1 MLTKM
6 SPSDSSINLQEKLIR
21 LSSVTIGLRSTILIQ
36 SSVTPK
42 RDSLKSSNQIPPRSR
57 ALSIALIAISA
68 ALYAAAIAVTA
79 PIPTPWG
86 VGHFRPG
93 VVVPAFFAV
102 VCGPMIGGAGAA
114 LGCFIGDYA
123 LSVFGLTDPLLSLIA
138 GVPGNFVGFYMLGWF
153 TSRYKSWLAFLVGSL
168 ISLIVGNL
176 IAASGVVAYLTFII
190 PIWAPWPQDV
200 KIATVLGFTLF
211 WFSTML
217 PFVVPIVPILVRR
230 VSKYGHGPL
239 RNPGLTWG
247 KPKEFA
253 YVSLG
258 ITACLLLLYAI
269 VMLTPFGDF
278 LFVRVAESQYIFWI
292 KTLILIAAG
301 VMLLFGTVVGLL
313 LSHRVK
319 KGVD

>member
-1 MLTKM
+1 MPTER
-6 SPSDSSINLQEKLIR
+6 SPSDSINTVEEKLIG
-21 LSSVTIGLRSTILIQ
+21 LPSVMPGLQPTLPIQ
-36 SSVTPK
+36 SSGAFKTE
-42 RDSLKSSNQIPPRSR
+42 SLKFSKQVSPRSR

-123 LSVFGLTDPLLSLIA
+123 LSLFGLTDPLLSLIA

-153 TSRYKSWLAFLVGSL
+153 TSRYKSWLAFQVGSL

-217 PFVVPIVPILVRR
+217 PFVVPLVPILVRR
-230 VSKYGHGPL
+230 VSKYSHGPL

-247 KPKEFA
+247 KPKDFA

-258 ITACLLLLYAI
+258 ITACLL
-269 VMLTPFGDF
+269 
-278 LFVRVAESQYIFWI
+278 
-292 KTLILIAAG
+292 
-301 VMLLFGTVVGLL
+301 
-313 LSHRVK
+313 
-319 KGVD
+319 

>member
-1 MLTKM
+1 MPTER
-6 SPSDSSINLQEKLIR
+6 SPSDSINTVEEKLIG
-21 LSSVTIGLRSTILIQ
+21 LPSVMPGLQPTLPIQ
-36 SSVTPK
+36 SSGAFKTE
-42 RDSLKSSNQIPPRSR
+42 SLKFSKQVSPRSR

-123 LSVFGLTDPLLSLIA
+123 LSLFGLTDPLLSLIA

-153 TSRYKSWLAFLVGSL
+153 TSRYKSWLAFQVGSL

-217 PFVVPIVPILVRR
+217 PFVVPLVPILVRR
-230 VSKYGHGPL
+230 VSKYSHGPL

-247 KPKEFA
+247 KPKDFA
-253 YVSLG
+253 YVSLC
-258 ITACLLLLYAI
+258 ITACLLLLYAAVI
-269 VMLTPFGDF
+269 LTPFGDF
-278 LFVRVAESQYIFWI
+278 LFIRVAEPQHIFWI
-292 KTLILIAAG
+292 KTLILIAAAI
-301 VMLLFGTVVGLL
+301 MLLFGMVVSLF
-313 LSHRVK
+313 LSHREK
-319 KGVD
+319 KGID